1 MPNALQPLSAL
12 FAGLQPATLQTA
24 QPQHNT
30 QQYLDQAYQQYLLQA
45 AQQQQ
50 QLQQIVA
57 HQQQQQQGQ
66 QQGER
71 VRANIVEVWF

>member
-1 MPNALQPLSAL
+1 MYGGVNASTLMPNALQPLSAL
-12 FAGLQPATLQTA
+12 FAGLQPAALQA
-24 QPQHNT
+24 SQPQHNT

-57 HQQQQQQGQ
+57 QQQGQ
-66 QQGER
+66 QQSE
-71 VRANIVEVWF
+71 